1 MRGRGSS
8 PPREDYMDTAA
19 NLPQIPLV
27 GSKSKGPKD
36 ASKDPNAKHYA
47 VVLRAGAGHKVLTFS
62 VDNDTSACVS
72 AMFLAMQ
79 YFPKVHTFEV
89 YRKKSG
95 DPNVTSDIDVGEG
108 ICMVPMSQLL
118 KFAAPQMEPL
128 TGFKPPVLEEL
139 VTPIDRHEQGVE
151 SLSTNIRNI
160 SSGGKGQ
167 GGGK

>member
-1 MRGRGSS
+1 METPS
-8 PPREDYMDTAA
+8 
-19 NLPQIPLV
+19 NVPQIPIV
-27 GSKSKGPKD
+27 GSTPKGPKD
-36 ASKDPNAKHYA
+36 ASKDPNAQHYA
-47 VVLRAGAGHKVLTFS
+47 VVLRSGAGHKVLTFS

-128 TGFKPPVLEEL
+128 TGFRPPVLDEL
-139 VTPIDRHEQGVE
+139 ITSIDRSEQGVK
-151 SLSTNIRNI
+151 SLSTNIRSI